1 MSRLLMLLGLV
12 CVACGSAWGQVA
24 MVGSNGVFH
33 LVVMGPCSGVSW
45 RLPSGGWLS
54 LGGVY
59 VGPTNTLRLDVPV
72 GVLGVE
78 VVGGVAG
85 SVDVDTSAVSANGI
99 VLFDAAGLVWCEVTD
114 AGAAHG
120 FVRDVELAGD
130 GVLDG
135 VCLLRLSSPL
145 DREGVYPIEFIRHS
159 TASLCRLRP
168 YHHWSSLIR
177 TASRAR

>member
-99 VLFDAAGLVWCEVTD
+99 VLFDAAGLVWCEV
-114 AGAAHG
+114 GAS
-120 FVRDVELAGD
+120 V
-130 GVLDG
+130 
-135 VCLLRLSSPL
+135 PL
-145 DREGVYPIEFIRHS
+145 DNWILAWGEGFGFGLTIFGVGREPERDPVHERV
-159 TASLCRLRP
+159 A
-168 YHHWSSLIR
+168 
-177 TASRAR
+177 